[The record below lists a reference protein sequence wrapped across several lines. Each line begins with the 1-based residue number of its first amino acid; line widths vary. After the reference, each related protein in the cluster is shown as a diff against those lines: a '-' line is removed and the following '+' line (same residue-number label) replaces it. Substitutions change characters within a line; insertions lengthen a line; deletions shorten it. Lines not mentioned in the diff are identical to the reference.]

1 MFVNQLNADND
12 KKELKNVSTLAQQP
26 TCLHLKDSKN
36 YFARLTSIRQPSGSV
51 TKKQEGVPF
60 ESPLKSPVL

>member
-36 YFARLTSIRQPSGSV
+36 YFARLTSIR
-51 TKKQEGVPF
+51 
-60 ESPLKSPVL
+60 